1 MEIWQIAAAFGADYE
16 RPDDDGGDNPNHNV
30 RSSGRD
36 LLAERMAYSRGEGPK
51 PEAEK
56 PGADVLNV
64 MNTIK
69 GG

>member
-1 MEIWQIAAAFGADYE
+1 
-16 RPDDDGGDNPNHNV
+16 
-30 RSSGRD
+30 
-36 LLAERMAYSRGEGPK
+36 LAERMAYSRGEGPK